1 MTLKWH
7 HITYYFVVIS
17 YFFYRFFNFIKNFI
31 ISSYP
36 FTSSCRDFFFF
47 FVKSLTS
54 FSSSSKFKFLFVS
67 SANKE
72 RISSFLCKISSNR
85 LFIVFSFLN
94 ILKMGTKKHL
104 LRCLTNKFML
114 YYFRY
119 STPIW

>member
-17 YFFYRFFNFIKNFI
+17 LFFYRFFNFIKNFI

-72 RISSFLCKISSNR
+72 RITSFICKISSNR
-85 LFIVFSFLN
+85 SFIVFSFLN
-94 ILKMGTKKHL
+94 ILKMSIKKHL

>member
-1 MTLKWH
+1 MPVYILHYHRYWLLLVLAV
-7 HITYYFVVIS
+7 F
-17 YFFYRFFNFIKNFI
+17 
-31 ISSYP
+31 
-36 FTSSCRDFFFF
+36 SSCCHCTHTINNCLTSANFFFF
-47 FVKSLTS
+47 FVK
-54 FSSSSKFKFLFVS
+54 FSKFLFSISSKLIFLLVS

-85 LFIVFSFLN
+85 LFVVFSFLN